1 MKRNTL
7 KRWIEACLVGSV
19 VAGGCNR
26 QEVPLAKN
34 DAGSL
39 PPTGALA
46 QHDPKPTTVK
56 HSDSVLVATSYV
68 PSDKSPEMSA
78 KEKRPAAELP
88 PVVFVDSPIPS
99 STPIAAPTMPKPLP
113 AETMAAA
120 LPTNLK
126 TPAKAP
132 VQDEPMAGT
141 SRFGHA
147 PDYSW
152 VCGEVQRTR
161 KGWHLRYAGVDE
173 TDTYGGSVTL
183 NDDARLADL
192 KEGEVFVVKG
202 HLQSP
207 DVHNS
212 APVYVVSDVKAQGH

>member
-7 KRWIEACLVGSV
+7 KRWLEACLVGSV

-34 DAGSL
+34 DGDL
-39 PPTGALA
+39 VPPASALA
-46 QHDPKPTTVK
+46 QKDPKPASVK
-56 HSDSVLVATSYV
+56 HSDGVLVATSYV
-68 PSDKSPEMSA
+68 APDGTPEMSA

-88 PVVFVDSPIPS
+88 PVVFADPP
-99 STPIAAPTMPKPLP
+99 AAPSVPTSAPAMPKPLS
-113 AETMAAA
+113 AETVAAA
-120 LPTNLK
+120 LPSNLK
-126 TPAKAP
+126 TPTKMA
-132 VQDEPMAGT
+132 VQDELMAGA
-141 SRFGHA
+141 SRYGHA

-161 KGWHLRYAGVDE
+161 KGWHLRYANVDE
-173 TDTYGGSVTL
+173 TDTYGGSVML
-183 NDDARLADL
+183 NEDPRLADL

-207 DVHNS
+207 DMHNS

>member
-7 KRWIEACLVGSV
+7 KRWIEACLVGSL

-34 DAGSL
+34 DGGL
-39 PPTGALA
+39 VPPASALA
-46 QHDPKPTTVK
+46 QRDPKPATVK

-68 PSDKSPEMSA
+68 APDQTREMSA

-88 PVVFVDSPIPS
+88 PVVFADPS
-99 STPIAAPTMPKPLP
+99 TSLTMSMPAPKPLP

-120 LPTNLK
+120 LPANLK
-126 TPAKAP
+126 APAKVT
-132 VQDEPMAGT
+132 VQDEPVAGA

-147 PDYSW
+147 LDYSW

-173 TDTYGGSVTL
+173 TDTYGGSVML
-183 NDDARLADL
+183 SDDSRLVDL

-207 DVHNS
+207 DAHTS
-212 APVYVVSDVKAQGH
+212 APVYVVSDVKSQSH